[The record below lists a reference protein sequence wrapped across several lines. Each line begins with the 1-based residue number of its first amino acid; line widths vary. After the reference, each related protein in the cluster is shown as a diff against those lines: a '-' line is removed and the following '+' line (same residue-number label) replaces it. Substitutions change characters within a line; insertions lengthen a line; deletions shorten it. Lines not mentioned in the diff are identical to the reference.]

1 MTAKKFII
9 SLISTCLVVAI
20 LIIAIVAY
28 HFATLPSLQLIVG
41 MNPKDSS
48 PVLQW
53 ISKEALYSSRPT
65 KEDIS
70 SLNREAG
77 ARYMATFPNTAEA
90 EKMLNYFL
98 SNGLDINSRD
108 QASGNHLTALQEAAL
123 EGNPG
128 PVKLL
133 LKYGADVNARDSQ
146 GRTVLDLVKQSQLNR
161 KNTNFGPI
169 IKILEAASAKSS
181 NSSNFK

>member
-1 MTAKKFII
+1 
-9 SLISTCLVVAI
+9 
-20 LIIAIVAY
+20 
-28 HFATLPSLQLIVG
+28 
-41 MNPKDSS
+41 
-48 PVLQW
+48 
-53 ISKEALYSSRPT
+53 
-65 KEDIS
+65 
-70 SLNREAG
+70 
-77 ARYMATFPNTAEA
+77 MATFPNTAEA